1 MLAEI
6 RTEVEVEALPASI
19 PHQID
24 IDVSE
29 LVHPGDA
36 IRVGDLNLPDGVTAV
51 TAEDETIVQVEA
63 VYQEPEEAAEEPAEV
78 EARRKSPLARNPRAP
93 RRAVVPIGL
102 ETARR
107 PAVNKRELAKRTR
120 VGQSSDPRP
129 LASRQP
135 CLSGERP
142 PP

>member
-24 IDVSE
+24 IDVSR

-36 IRVGDLNLPDGVTAV
+36 IRVGDLNLPAGVTAV
-51 TAEDETIVQVEA
+51 TAEDETIVQIEA
-63 VYQEPEEAAEEPAEV
+63 VYQEPEEAVEEAAEA
-78 EARRKSPLARNPRAP
+78 AAP
-93 RRAVVPIGL
+93 RDRWRGIDERGTGAVIAIRLEPPASPNANKKTRAGHMS
-102 ETARR
+102 
-107 PAVNKRELAKRTR
+107 
-120 VGQSSDPRP
+120 GPRP
-129 LASRQP
+129 LASRRP